1 MWQTKSFVFVCG
13 RGKERQESISIA
25 LMNGAGKIV
34 MESVIETKVSMI
46 LQLIKGCA
54 ETGRSHLQKEPRP
67 PGGTTC
73 ENRR

>member
-13 RGKERQESISIA
+13 QGKERQESISIA
-25 LMNGAGKIV
+25 LMNGAGKIA

-46 LQLIKGCA
+46 LQFIEGCA
-54 ETGRSHLQKEPRP
+54 ETGRSHLKKEPRP

-73 ENRR
+73 GNRC